1 MLAAQLL
8 LEPAQ
13 MLRGDI
19 QIGGQHPAG
28 NGLDNLGP
36 VFQHGQVTFHGR
48 TVNQRQLP
56 LADAYLGRGQ
66 AEHPSGKLLR
76 TVDERIERCAVH
88 PEQRGRR
95 LAGFG
100 HQEGGSIEVKREGRH
115 EYRTGGGK
123 AEGRLLGVVHMKEA
137 DYALLD
143 AEHVGADLPEI
154 DDAATRLDLNF
165 LHGIEEPVYN
175 AVRRAKF
182 TLFLDQLFQILIHI
196 RNISQISRQMQN
208 IGP

>member
-36 VFQHGQVTFHGR
+36 VLQHGQVTFHGR
-48 TVNQRQLP
+48 AVNQRQLP

-76 TVDERIERCAVH
+76 TVNERIERCAVH

-115 EYRTGGGK
+115 EYRTW
-123 AEGRLLGVVHMKEA
+123 
-137 DYALLD
+137 
-143 AEHVGADLPEI
+143 
-154 DDAATRLDLNF
+154 
-165 LHGIEEPVYN
+165 
-175 AVRRAKF
+175 
-182 TLFLDQLFQILIHI
+182 
-196 RNISQISRQMQN
+196 
-208 IGP
+208 